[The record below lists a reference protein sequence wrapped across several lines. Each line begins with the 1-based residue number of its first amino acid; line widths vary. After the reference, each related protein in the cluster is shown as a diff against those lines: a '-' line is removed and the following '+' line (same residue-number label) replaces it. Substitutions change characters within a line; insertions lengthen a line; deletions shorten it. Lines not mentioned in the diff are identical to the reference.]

1 LFFEKLLHEGSVTDK
16 KILIIDDEPSFVEL
30 IVEYFKIA
38 GYDART
44 ALNLE
49 DAIQVFRSQ
58 KPRVV
63 LLDFNMPMVTGE
75 KFLPILQNL
84 NPSVRVIVI
93 TGCLEQEVE
102 MKFKGLGYFGFFEK
116 GNLSLEKLRQKV
128 DEAFVG

>member
-1 LFFEKLLHEGSVTDK
+1 MTDK

-30 IVEYFKIA
+30 IGEYFKIA
-38 GYDART
+38 GYDAHT

-49 DAIQVFRSQ
+49 DAIKVFRTQ

-75 KFLPILQNL
+75 KFLPILQGL
-84 NPSVRVIVI
+84 NSSVRVIVI

-102 MKFKGLGYFGFFEK
+102 TRFKGLSYFAFFEK
-116 GNLSLEKLRQKV
+116 GNLSLEKLKQKV
-128 DEAFVG
+128 DEALST